1 VLNEAVATASKQVVA
16 RYFDMWNTGDVS
28 AAPAIL
34 SQDWIDHAHPEVAG
48 PTGVQRAIEQIKAAQ
63 PDLRFHI
70 ERILADADRIAAI
83 GSVRQGPDL
92 NTPGT
97 GMIWLVRMADGQ
109 MAEMWT
115 YRSTT

>member
-1 VLNEAVATASKQVVA
+1 MNEAVASASKQVVE
-16 RYFDMWNTGDVS
+16 RYFDMWNTGDAS
-28 AAPAIL
+28 ACPAIL
-34 SQDWIDHAHPEVAG
+34 SPDWIDHAHPEVAG
-48 PTGVQRAIEQIKAAQ
+48 PAGVERAVKQIKAAQ
-63 PDLRFHI
+63 PDLRFDI

-83 GSVRQGPDL
+83 GSVRQGQDP

-115 YRSTT
+115 YRSTA

>member
-1 VLNEAVATASKQVVA
+1 MMNEAVATASKQVVE

-28 AAPAIL
+28 AAPEIL
-34 SQDWIDHAHPEVAG
+34 SHGWIDHAHPEVAG

-63 PDLRFHI
+63 PDLHFHI
-70 ERILADADRIAAI
+70 DRILADADRIAAI
-83 GSVRQGPDL
+83 GSVRQGQDL
-92 NTPGT
+92 NTRGT
-97 GMIWLVRMADGQ
+97 DLIWLVRVADGQ